1 MYLQII
7 ENPGDRIKFEQLY
20 RKYWN
25 LMFYIANKILQ
36 NQQDAE
42 DAVHNAFL
50 SVAKNISK
58 ISDIECPKTRGFLV
72 IIVERKAID
81 ILRNRKKETNE
92 ELIEDKAGSIFP
104 DLGEHDLKWCID
116 QLPPRYREI
125 ILLKYSHGYSTREIS
140 EILGISFDAASKLD
154 QRAKKRLEDLCRKE
168 GIL

>member
-20 RKYWN
+20 RKYRN

-81 ILRNRKKETNE
+81 ILRNRKRRPMKN
-92 ELIEDKAGSIFP
+92 
-104 DLGEHDLKWCID
+104 
-116 QLPPRYREI
+116 
-125 ILLKYSHGYSTREIS
+125 
-140 EILGISFDAASKLD
+140 
-154 QRAKKRLEDLCRKE
+154 
-168 GIL
+168 

>member
-1 MYLQII
+1 MALDDIF
-7 ENPGDRIKFEQLY
+7 DRIYEQYY
-20 RKYWN
+20 R
-25 LMFYIANKILQ
+25 LMYQVAYGILQ
-36 NQQDAE
+36 NTE
-42 DAVHNAFL
+42 DTEDVLQESFIRIE
-50 SVAKNISK
+50 KNISK

-92 ELIEDKAGSIFP
+92 ELIEDKAGSILP